1 MEVRGVF
8 RSWETFV
15 ISSVCI
21 LSFFRLFSTAASRP
35 PPILLIYSAITF
47 CFPVS
52 VSVLILYCSSPSL
65 IFFRPSIIRSSPS
78 AFLMAKIITATSTAI
93 NASRNTPAPLNTH
106 PMIRNCKNKN
116 APPTSRTFIFSA
128 VFLEKALAKS
138 ASFPLHFPIHFRTF
152 LIRLFFHKVPAFI
165 LLTRLRYPIRNH
177 AIV

>member
-1 MEVRGVF
+1 M
-8 RSWETFV
+8 

-78 AFLMAKIITATSTAI
+78 AFLMIKITAAASTI
-93 NASRNTPAPLNTH
+93 SNIIRNTPAPVN
-106 PMIRNCKNKN
+106 PQPIIRNCKNKN

-138 ASFPLHFPIHFRTF
+138 TSFPLHFPIHFRTF

-165 LLTRLRYPIRNH
+165 LLIRLRYPSRNH